1 MWIAI
6 TLIIIFLSGLIGNLL
21 AIIVFMNKTKKW
33 TPTLVYLIN
42 LSISD
47 LLFVS
52 TIPFWAYVYTNNMV
66 WPFGLVLCKI
76 CGTVPTFNMFSS
88 IFFLTA
94 IAIDR
99 WITMTSSKKSKSKR
113 LSTLKRNIAIIWV
126 LSFCLTLYRIPL
138 MSLRLPYTERSEK
151 LVSIKPEISNFS
163 NISQLQFFTCQ
174 FFIVESSSKMIISG
188 FIDLFKFTAGFCFPL
203 IAITFCYIRIMCI
216 VNKKTLN
223 SSQKSP
229 KKRILTLN
237 TTLIVAFIIC
247 WLPIQTLN
255 MLSAFGGWWNL
266 FNFDFIIYNKIY
278 PFSLCLAWSNSVVNP
293 VLYAFSK
300 PNCVKLFFNCF
311 K

>member
-6 TLIIIFLSGLIGNLL
+6 TLITIFLSGLIGNLL

-113 LSTLKRNIAIIWV
+113 LSTLKLNVVIIWIV
-126 LSFCLTLYRIPL
+126 SFCLTLYRIPL
-138 MSLRLPYTERSEK
+138 MK
-151 LVSIKPEISNFS
+151 LIQSYHESIKLTSSNSGNQSLS
-163 NISQLQFFTCQ
+163 NIPEEHIQCVIFIRNSSMKNIVIGSINIFQF
-174 FFIVESSSKMIISG
+174 I
-188 FIDLFKFTAGFCFPL
+188 AGFCLPL
-203 IAITFCYIRIMCI
+203 IIIAFSYIQIMCI
-216 VNKKTLN
+216 VNKKTL
-223 SSQKSP
+223 SSSRKSP
-229 KKRILTLN
+229 KKRITILGSFQ
-237 TTLIVAFIIC
+237 IIAFIFC
-247 WLPIQTLN
+247 WLPMQSLN
-255 MLSAFGGWWNL
+255 FLSVINGFWDLIG
-266 FNFDFIIYNKIY
+266 FDSICLSNVYS
-278 PFSLCLAWSNSVVNP
+278 FSISLAYANSVINP
-293 VLYAFSK
+293 IISVLSMNNFSRIF
-300 PNCVKLFFNCF
+300 CI
-311 K
+311 